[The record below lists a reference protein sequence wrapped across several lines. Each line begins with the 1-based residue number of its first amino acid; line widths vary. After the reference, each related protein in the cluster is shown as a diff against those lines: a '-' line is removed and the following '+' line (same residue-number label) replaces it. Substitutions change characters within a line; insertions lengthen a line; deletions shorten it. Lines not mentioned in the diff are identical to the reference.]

1 MQAEHNRQ
9 IANLIKQG
17 TVAECDPVTCRVRVQ
32 HGGLTT
38 DWLPYCV
45 PAAGGVSV
53 HRPPS
58 VGENCLLLSPSGET
72 ANGVVLCGLASSQ
85 YPSPS
90 GSPDETVM
98 VCPDGARFEYNHA
111 SGHLNISGIKTVVI
125 QAAQSMVFDTPQ
137 ATFTGMATVQGLFT
151 YQAGMSGSNGAGG
164 TTRIEGDMQHIG
176 KLENSGAVIS
186 NGVDLSGHDHNDLT
200 SGGKTGKANAS

>member
-17 TVAECDPVTCRVRVQ
+17 TIAECDPAACRVRVQ

-38 DWLPYCV
+38 DWLPYFV
-45 PAAGGVSV
+45 AAAGGVSV

-98 VCPDGARFEYNHA
+98 ICPDGARFEYNHA
-111 SGHLNISGIKTVVI
+111 TGRLNISGIKTVVV

-137 ATFTGMATVQGLFT
+137 ATFTGTATVQGLFT
-151 YQAGMSGSNGAGG
+151 YRAGMAGSNGAGS
-164 TTRIEGDMQHIG
+164 TTTI
-176 KLENSGAVIS
+176 SGSLKHTGGELSS
-186 NGVDLSGHDHNDLT
+186 NGVVLHSHIHPETNG
-200 SGGKTGKANAS
+200 SQTGAPK